1 MAFSSIWIGRQ
12 VWAFRA
18 YQMDLDEAVHA
29 NRGLDF
35 ASAFQRGSLD
45 DLWRETIKPDWY
57 PSAYGYLLGA
67 WFLLVDPSTASARV
81 FAVFC
86 YFLLGLVLWLSA
98 RQAFPQA
105 NPFLYLLPP
114 LFLISDDQH
123 AVHASMT
130 MLELPAT
137 LLAMVSLHF
146 FIRSMQ
152 KPTGA
157 NFFLTS
163 LFAVLCFLT
172 RYNHGIF
179 LMATLAVSYL
189 VLIKSSFRGKFWA
202 IALGWL
208 PALAFFVIWLFGLGQ
223 WQWLV
228 FYADVQS
235 QGVNQ
240 PVTQGF
246 LFYPRQLLSES
257 SGWLPLLLLAAAI
270 PLWIRRRQF
279 PASAIPYLL
288 FIGISFLFLATR
300 THNVLRFGMPLF
312 PPLWIL
318 SAGAASELTRLIKNP
333 RFHAAAM
340 VAGLFLLVILA
351 VKNNY
356 TLPLRLSTAYEN
368 TNTGVNQAYQFIAD
382 SLGQPEGDLQKLVMV
397 GENDNWSAYA
407 LHFFLQ
413 SRCMA
418 AQPECRVLVS
428 GERELRKGWPPRS
441 QPVEQVDQR
450 TAQALSEADF
460 LLVFAKQP
468 QVPAGWQPLAT
479 REFELARDKIS
490 PVKMQV
496 LVLEQQ

>member
-1 MAFSSIWIGRQ
+1 MALSSLWIGRQ

-29 NRGLDF
+29 NRGLDI
-35 ASAFQRGSLD
+35 ASALQRGSLA
-45 DLWRETIKPDWY
+45 DLWAETIQPDWY
-57 PSAYGYLLGA
+57 PPAFGYLLGA
-67 WFLLVDPSTASARV
+67 WFLLVDPSTASARW

-98 RQAFPQA
+98 REAFPQA

-114 LFLISDDQH
+114 LLLISDDQH
-123 AVHASMT
+123 VVHSALT

-137 LLAMVSLHF
+137 LLAMTALYFFVKSL
-146 FIRSMQ
+146 R
-152 KPTGA
+152 KPATA
-157 NFFLTS
+157 NFFFTS
-163 LFAVLCFLT
+163 LFAVLCLMT

-179 LMATLAVSYL
+179 LLAGLAICYL
-189 VLIKSSFRGKFWA
+189 LFLKSSLRGKFRMIVLA
-202 IALGWL
+202 WL
-208 PALAFFVIWLFGLGQ
+208 PALAFLLLWLFGLGH

-228 FYADVQS
+228 SYADVQS

-240 PVTQGF
+240 PATLGY

-279 PASAIPYLL
+279 PPAAIPYLV

-300 THNVLRFGMPLF
+300 THNVLRFGMLLF
-312 PPLWIL
+312 PPLWVL
-318 SAGAASELTRLIKNP
+318 AAGAAGELTALIKSQ
-333 RFHAAAM
+333 RLRAATII
-340 VAGLFLLVILA
+340 AGLILLVFFG

-382 SLGQPEGDLQKLVMV
+382 SLDQPEGDLQKLVMV

-407 LHFFLQ
+407 LHFYLQ

-418 AQPECRVLVS
+418 AHPKCRVLVS

-441 QPVEQVDQR
+441 QPAEQADQR
-450 TAQALSEADF
+450 TAQALSEADHI
-460 LLVFAKQP
+460 VIFAKQP
-468 QVPAGWQPLAT
+468 QIPPGWQPLASS
-479 REFELARDKIS
+479 EFELARYQIA

-496 LVLEQQ
+496 LVLEHE